1 MQKTRTWMA
10 TLVFGTSLTLAAGAL
25 LAQEPVRTLRDLI
38 GLRAS
43 SAEAR
48 LQARGYEFVHA
59 EKVGDSAFSWF
70 LEPRTRRCV
79 ATRTTNGH
87 TASVVYAPDAD
98 CEVAPPELPP
108 GPTSLEPGEEE
119 FDTVCGVE
127 VGGETHRY
135 RCHLRNRGCS
145 PGPGKR
151 CTTTITMPDNEYRIA
166 WMRDGKIEVTFQGM
180 AARPSRVSTASGQ
193 TRFELDDTI
202 YFVYRLKREADR
214 ELARLGY

>member
-1 MQKTRTWMA
+1 MLRTRISIA
-10 TLVFGTSLTLAAGAL
+10 TLALGSILALASAAL
-25 LAQEPVRTLRDLI
+25 QAQEPVRALRHLI

-43 SAEAR
+43 DGELRIAAN
-48 LQARGYEFVHA
+48 GYELVR
-59 EKVGDSAFSWF
+59 GDKAADSSFTYY
-70 LEPRTRRCV
+70 LEPRTSRCV
-79 ATRTTNGH
+79 AVRTTNGRY
-87 TASVVYAPDAD
+87 ASIVYAPDTD
-98 CEVAPPELPP
+98 CAAEPKALEP

-127 VGGETHRY
+127 VGGQSYRY

-166 WMRDGKIEVTFQGM
+166 WMKDGIEVTFQGM
-180 AARPSRVSTASGQ
+180 TPRRSTVSTEAGQ
-193 TRFELDDTI
+193 TRFQIDDQV

-214 ELARLGY
+214 ELARLAP